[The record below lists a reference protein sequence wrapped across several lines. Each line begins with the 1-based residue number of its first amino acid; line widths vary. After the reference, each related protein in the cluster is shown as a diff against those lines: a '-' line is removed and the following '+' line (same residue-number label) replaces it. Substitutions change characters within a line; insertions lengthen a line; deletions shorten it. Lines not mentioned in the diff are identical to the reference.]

1 MLQPTHSTTKK
12 QFNGRNMNNE
22 TTIQKKEITSSY
34 KQHLQFETNTNN
46 NITSCL
52 YLSSCDIFYNKQK
65 ANQTFFFCKQ
75 TNANFVRLNKL
86 RKYENM

>member
-22 TTIQKKEITSSY
+22 TTIQKKDITSSY

-46 NITSCL
+46 
-52 YLSSCDIFYNKQK
+52 KQHYFMFIYRP
-65 ANQTFFFCKQ
+65 ATFFITTKS
-75 TNANFVRLNKL
+75 
-86 RKYENM
+86 

>member
-12 QFNGRNMNNE
+12 QFNDRNM
-22 TTIQKKEITSSY
+22 KEITSSY

-52 YLSSCDIFYNKQK
+52 YLSSCDIFYNNKKLTKPFFLQ
-65 ANQTFFFCKQ
+65 AN
-75 TNANFVRLNKL
+75 
-86 RKYENM
+86 

>member
-12 QFNGRNMNNE
+12 QINGRNMNNE

-52 YLSSCDIFYNKQK
+52 YLSSCNIFYNNKK
-65 ANQTFFFCKQ
+65 LTKPFFASKLMPIS
-75 TNANFVRLNKL
+75 FV
-86 RKYENM
+86 

>member
-46 NITSCL
+46 NITSC
-52 YLSSCDIFYNKQK
+52 YIYRP
-65 ANQTFFFCKQ
+65 ATFFITTKS
-75 TNANFVRLNKL
+75 
-86 RKYENM
+86 

>member
-22 TTIQKKEITSSY
+22 TTIQKKEISSSY

-52 YLSSCDIFYNKQK
+52 YLSSFNIFYNNKK
-65 ANQTFFFCKQ
+65 LTKPFFCKQ
-75 TNANFVRLNKL
+75 TNANFVCLNKL